1 MQKVITEGHHLHKA
15 LHSKL
20 DFQANKSVY
29 TDLHSRFIEKVQSN
43 DMAELTIKVSKW
55 RKQRLES
62 KRNLSVNERGG
73 GLDRVGGDI
82 DIEDEHKRIIEE
94 ASMLDKLSDCSAEVP

>member
-1 MQKVITEGHHLHKA
+1 MQKVITEGHHLHKS
-15 LHSKL
+15 LHSRL

-29 TDLHSRFIEKVQSN
+29 TEVHSKITEKVQSSG

-62 KRNLSVNERGG
+62 KRNFSVSDN
-73 GLDRVGGDI
+73 

-94 ASMLDKLSDCSAEVP
+94 ASKLDKLSDCSAEVP